1 LLGSSPSDLGPPRR
15 SSLEGGLS
23 LQWQKT
29 SSPASDAGFDCS
41 GTKQESKKNV
51 IEQLD
56 QFIFAEFQRIKST
69 NNLILKKAERNS
81 KAAEREVKYWNNLV
95 SVWERRNE
103 RSLEGARQRQAEA
116 MHKEVFGGKT
126 IIDLLHE
133 IDNRLPAIV

>member
-1 LLGSSPSDLGPPRR
+1 
-15 SSLEGGLS
+15 
-23 LQWQKT
+23 
-29 SSPASDAGFDCS
+29 
-41 GTKQESKKNV
+41 
-51 IEQLD
+51 
-56 QFIFAEFQRIKST
+56 
-69 NNLILKKAERNS
+69 LILKKAERNS

-116 MHKEVFGGKT
+116 MHKEVSGGKT